1 MTGFDNYLAAV
12 RDLDAM
18 RTAQAETKEQQV
30 SQAATLGEKAAAI
43 DDRISQQREA
53 IASLA
58 SESSVQLDLSSVGP
72 MPGPDPKAE
81 LAAAEQDLEASQ
93 QIFAQARWL
102 AHRPALFPSWRSDE
116 RNGLLY
122 GLWAVIAIVAQLI
135 VLRTSGVPDG
145 IMQMLIM
152 AAWLI
157 GLPAAAFCGGWLTIG
172 VVARPRM
179 GEPEKL
185 QRNPRLGAVI
195 CASTLVVACGLFT

>member
-12 RDLDAM
+12 RELDAM
-18 RTAQAETKEQQV
+18 RTAQAESKEQQV
-30 SQAATLGEKAAAI
+30 SQAATLGDKAAEI
-43 DDRISQQREA
+43 DNSIAHQREA

-58 SESSVQLDLSSVGP
+58 SEANVQLDLSSVGP

-81 LAAAEQDLEASQ
+81 LAAAEQDLEASRH
-93 QIFAQARWL
+93 IFASARWL

-116 RNGLLY
+116 RNGLIY
-122 GLWAVIAIVAQLI
+122 GLWAVVAIVAQLI

-157 GLPAAAFCGGWLTIG
+157 GLPAGAFCGGWLTVG

>member
-1 MTGFDNYLAAV
+1 MAGFDNYLAAV
-12 RDLDAM
+12 RELDAM
-18 RTAQAETKEQQV
+18 RTAQAETKEHRAG
-30 SQAATLGEKAAAI
+30 QAATLGEKAHAI
-43 DDRISQQREA
+43 DEGIMQQRDA

-58 SESSVQLDLSSVGP
+58 AESGVKLDLSAVGP

-81 LAAAEQDLEASQ
+81 LAAAEQDLEASRQ
-93 QIFAQARWL
+93 VYAQARWM
-102 AHRPALFPSWRSDE
+102 AHRPALFPTWRSDE

-122 GLWAVIAIVAQLI
+122 GAWAIAAIVAQLI

-152 AAWLI
+152 TAWLV
-157 GLPAAAFCGGWLTIG
+157 GLPAAAFCGGWLSIG